1 MKVKHSCHRQVEIH
15 HPDEWD
21 DTNIAQRQNAH
32 PVKKSKMNFRVMTLT
47 VIMIIVIAF
56 CVAKVA
62 GSAAEIVIST
72 K

>member
-1 MKVKHSCHRQVEIH
+1 
-15 HPDEWD
+15 
-21 DTNIAQRQNAH
+21 
-32 PVKKSKMNFRVMTLT
+32 MTLT

-62 GSAAEIVIST
+62 GSATEIVIST